1 MQKVCSIKP
10 AALLAAAGFLTVFSG
25 ALAAPQSGESP
36 EMKQMAHTQFV
47 RLPDAPDCNL
57 FAVEH
62 GQPKKEASI
71 MLIKGTAKCAVPWHW
86 HVSSEEIMMFRG
98 TAVTQVQGGKEVSL
112 QSGDYYFVPPHHV
125 MRFACVEACTL
136 FLYSNGPFE
145 IHYVD
150 ATGKEIAVDRA
161 LKSTGKSSRSR

>member
-1 MQKVCSIKP
+1 MQKKRFSR
-10 AALLAAAGFLTVFSG
+10 AGAFLAAAGFPLVFWA

-62 GQPKKEASI
+62 GQPKKGASI

-98 TAVTQVQGGKEVSL
+98 TAVTQMQGGKEVSL

-125 MRFACVEACTL
+125 MRFACVEACTV

-150 ATGKEIAVDRA
+150 AAGKEISADQA
-161 LKSTGKSSRSR
+161 LKSAGKSGRMR